1 MQFVNLDIS
10 TILILFLAFA
20 LGGIVK
26 GATGA
31 GSPIIAIPVLT
42 IFFDA
47 KLAVAVMAVPNLF
60 SNVYQ
65 IKQFRNSIDSTKFS
79 IRFAVFGALGCLAG
93 SIFFVFTSTRLI
105 ELLVAAV
112 TILYVT
118 YSLTKNSNKISQNFA
133 DKLVALF
140 GIIGGFV
147 QGTCGVSAPIAL
159 AYLNAIGMKRN
170 EFIFTISCFFGAMA
184 AIQLLSLSL
193 LNFYTTKYLLLGTI
207 SILPLTLGM
216 PIGEILTKNFSVA
229 AFEKLI
235 LIFLIILSI
244 QIVLPNLT
252 CSTRRS
258 YFSELCKNLKKL
270 KIKIFF
276 P

>member
-112 TILYVT
+112 TILYVA

-133 DKLVALF
+133 DRLVALF

-244 QIVLPNLT
+244 QIVFKPYLLN
-252 CSTRRS
+252 
-258 YFSELCKNLKKL
+258 
-270 KIKIFF
+270 
-276 P
+276 

>member
-1 MQFVNLDIS
+1 MQFINLDFS

-60 SNVYQ
+60 SNIYQ
-65 IKQFRNSIDSTKFS
+65 IKQFKNSIDDTKFS
-79 IRFAVFGALGCLAG
+79 IRFGVFGAIGCLAG

-112 TILYVT
+112 TILYVVF
-118 YSLTKNSNKISQNFA
+118 SLIKNSKKMSQKLA
-133 DKLVALF
+133 DQLVFVF
-140 GIIGGFV
+140 GIMGGFV

-159 AYLNAIGMKRN
+159 AYLNAIGMKRS

-193 LNFYTTKYLLLGTI
+193 LNFYTSKYLLIGII

-216 PIGEILTKNFSVA
+216 PIGEVLTKNFSVT

-235 LIFLIILSI
+235 LLFLIILSI
-244 QIVLPNLT
+244 QIVFKPYLLN
-252 CSTRRS
+252 
-258 YFSELCKNLKKL
+258 
-270 KIKIFF
+270 
-276 P
+276 

>member
-1 MQFVNLDIS
+1 MQLINLDFA
-10 TILILFLAFA
+10 TILILFFAFA

-60 SNVYQ
+60 SNIYQ
-65 IKQFRNSIDSTKFS
+65 IKQFKKSIDNTNFS
-79 IRFAVFGALGCLAG
+79 IRFGVFGAIGCLAG

-112 TILYVT
+112 TILYVAF
-118 YSLTKNSNKISQNFA
+118 SVTKNSTKMSQNLA
-133 DKLVALF
+133 DKLVSVF
-140 GIIGGFV
+140 GVIGGFV

-193 LNFYTTKYLLLGTI
+193 LDFYTIEFLLIGI
-207 SILPLTLGM
+207 VSILPLTLGM
-216 PIGEILTKNFSVA
+216 PVGEILTKNFSVK

-235 LIFLIILSI
+235 LLFLIVLSVQIFLKPYLNS
-244 QIVLPNLT
+244 
-252 CSTRRS
+252 
-258 YFSELCKNLKKL
+258 F
-270 KIKIFF
+270 
-276 P
+276 